1 MPIHFLRG
9 GFATLALGLGFLL
22 VSGGANADPPM
33 RVARLGYAQGQV
45 SFSPSGQP
53 NSWVLATV
61 NRPLTT
67 GDQLWVDARSR
78 AELQI
83 GGTAIRLGENT
94 SVTLLNVDDNIT
106 QIQLVQGTL
115 KVHVRSIDPSQ
126 ILEVDTPNLAMTVHR
141 AGDYRLDVGRNGDAT
156 DVSVRSG
163 DADVY
168 GDGASY
174 SVREGRSYRFFGTGL
189 SDYENLLPHMDD
201 ELDQWAHDRDYR
213 TDISVAARYVSPEL
227 VGYEDLDAGGAWRN
241 EASYGYVWVPHRVR
255 TGWTP
260 YSDGRWT
267 WIAPWG
273 WTWVDAAPWGYA
285 VSHYG
290 RWANIRGA
298 WAWVPG
304 PLRERA
310 VYAPALVVF
319 VGGRD
324 FPGANAAGG
333 LGAIGWFPLAPRE
346 VYRPTYQTSPRYFEY
361 VNRSNAV
368 IAPIVITNSYN
379 THITN
384 VTNVTNI
391 TNVIYTNRS
400 VRGAV
405 VAVPMQAF
413 AQSQSVARAV
423 MALPTDAAA
432 RALAEQVTVVLPV
445 AQNVHSGAPAA
456 SVKPP
461 DNARLVIAR
470 TAPPTS
476 PMAFAAQQPQPTAK
490 PGASVEGP
498 RYVQQPRTLPA
509 APMAAQVQL
518 LTTAKPPAPGAV
530 PPPMPERSSQPAAEH
545 KPDIA
550 QRVSAPVDPRKR
562 VDSKMEAALPEAVK
576 TDAARAT
583 GAYVEANRAKT
594 ARDEAARVEAS
605 RADAAG
611 AMASKVEFDRAKLAR
626 EAKLDATR
634 ADAARVAD
642 AQRAAAAAAAVAAH
656 AEADKL
662 KAARQD
668 AARANAVKEGAARAA
683 ALQKAEAERANVGR
697 EQADLAKAAR
707 ADVARA
713 AVLREEA
720 AKARAAKAGA
730 APNPSLAEPHQRPQ
744 SERAAQEKKARA
756 DEDVKKP

>member
-1 MPIHFLRG
+1 MPIQFLRG
-9 GFATLALGLGFLL
+9 RFATLALGLGFLL

-53 NSWVLATV
+53 NSWAQATV

-126 ILEVDTPNLAMTVHR
+126 ILEVDTPNIAMTVHR

-163 DADVY
+163 EADVY

-174 SVREGRSYRFFGTGL
+174 SVREGRSYRFFGIGL
-189 SDYENLLPHMDD
+189 SDYVNLLPHIDD

-324 FPGANAAGG
+324 FPGASASGG

-368 IAPIVITNSYN
+368 IVPIVITNSYN

-384 VTNVTNI
+384 VTNVTNVTNI
-391 TNVIYTNRS
+391 TNVIYANRS

-432 RALAEQVTVVLPV
+432 RALAEHVTVVLPV
-445 AQNVHSGAPAA
+445 AQSVHSGTPAA
-456 SVKPP
+456 SAKPP

-476 PMAFAAQQPQPTAK
+476 PMAFAAQQPQPTAM
-490 PGASVEGP
+490 PGAPAVDP
-498 RYVQQPRTLPA
+498 RHVQPRTPTA
-509 APMAAQVQL
+509 APTAPQVQL

-530 PPPMPERSSQPAAEH
+530 PPPMPERGSPSPAEH

-562 VDSKMEAALPEAVK
+562 VDSRMEAALPEAVK

-611 AMASKVEFDRAKLAR
+611 AKASKVEFDRAKVAR
-626 EAKLDATR
+626 EAKVDATK
-634 ADAARVAD
+634 ADAARAAD
-642 AQRAAAAAAAVAAH
+642 AQRAAAARD
-656 AEADKL
+656 EADKL

-683 ALQKAEAERANVGR
+683 AVQRAEAERANAGR

-707 ADVARA
+707 ADAARA
-713 AVLREEA
+713 AALREEA

-730 APNPSLAEPHQRPQ
+730 APNPSPAEPHQRPQ
-744 SERAAQEKKARA
+744 SERSAQEKKARA